1 MEGEGR
7 GHFRLLS
14 TGLFCCPAPDKTWRH
29 RARAWGS
36 SRGSAFRSG
45 EIQEILGEM
54 LTTFTDNR
62 NEAVAAEDKAVRAS
76 HCFASQL
83 LLYSMA

>member
-1 MEGEGR
+1 
-7 GHFRLLS
+7 
-14 TGLFCCPAPDKTWRH
+14 
-29 RARAWGS
+29 
-36 SRGSAFRSG
+36 
-45 EIQEILGEM
+45 M

-83 LLYSMA
+83 LFYSMA